1 MNNNSYIKEFNRR
14 KAVLAKQSKISRWLA
29 EQLGKSVNTVSKW
42 WYVNNIQTSREQ
54 LDKIAKVFNMDIR
67 LQI

>member
-67 LQI
+67 SQI